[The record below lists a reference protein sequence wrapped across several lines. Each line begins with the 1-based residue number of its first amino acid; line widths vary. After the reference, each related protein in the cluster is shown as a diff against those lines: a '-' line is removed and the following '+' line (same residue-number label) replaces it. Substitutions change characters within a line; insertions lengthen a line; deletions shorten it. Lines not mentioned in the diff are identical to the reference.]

1 MFKCITGT
9 YVDRTE
15 QEGSSSVGYSH
26 DAAID
31 MKSTPILTTSGTAML
46 NTSCGGQV
54 EGEDPCVKI
63 ISKNARSF
71 LRLLTQGSVHIKIL
85 TGTCVDHTDYLR
97 GSSSPT

>member
-1 MFKCITGT
+1 MFKLFLCITGT

-15 QEGSSSVGYSH
+15 HQVVCSSVGHSP

-54 EGEDPCVKI
+54 ESDDPSMEI
-63 ISKNARSF
+63 ISK
-71 LRLLTQGSVHIKIL
+71 LRMLDLS
-85 TGTCVDHTDYLR
+85 
-97 GSSSPT
+97 